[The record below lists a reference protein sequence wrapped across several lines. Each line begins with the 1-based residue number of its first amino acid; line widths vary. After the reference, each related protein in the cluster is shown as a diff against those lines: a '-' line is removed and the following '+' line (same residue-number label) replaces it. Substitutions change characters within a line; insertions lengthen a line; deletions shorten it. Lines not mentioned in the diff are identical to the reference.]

1 VRAGEKGPCLDKGG
15 GERVPNERDKFV
27 CTRAAPMLSSPHYA
41 PLAPLCLPFLH
52 RYGTPGLSVGCG
64 PAVTADGPCGVD
76 WLKVLGTAVGRY
88 VSFAA
93 GVQECMHINHPYQ
106 SCTTHVDNLGDVL
119 RFPRQLHGVAGAV
132 PRQDRVL

>member
-1 VRAGEKGPCLDKGG
+1 
-15 GERVPNERDKFV
+15 VPYECDQFV
-27 CTRAAPMLSSPHYA
+27 CTRAAPMLSSPYNA

-88 VSFAA
+88 VSLL
-93 GVQECMHINHPYQ
+93 QECR
-106 SCTTHVDNLGDVL
+106 SACTSIIPISRAPPMWTI
-119 RFPRQLHGVAGAV
+119 
-132 PRQDRVL
+132 